1 MAAVTLGD
9 VTIGYDD
16 IGRGD
21 PVVFVHGQPFD
32 RSMWQPQIDAFAD
45 RHRVVVADL
54 RGFGQSTVV
63 PDTTPFRAFA
73 DDIAALLDHLGI
85 DRVVLCGLSMGG
97 QIVMEFQRL
106 YPRRVRGLVLADT
119 SAAAE
124 TDQGKAMRYDL
135 ADRLVREGIEEYADE
150 VLPKMVAPANIDAMP
165 AVAKHV
171 STMMRGTSPV
181 GAAAAL
187 RSRAERP
194 GYLDLLSALP
204 IPALVVVGDQDEFTP
219 VDVASDMRGRIP
231 DATLAVIEGA
241 GHMPNLERT
250 EEFNAVLRHFLDHL
264 PPIDG

>member
-21 PVVFVHGQPFD
+21 PVVFVHGHPFD

-45 RHRVVVADL
+45 RHRVVTADL

-63 PDTTPFRAFA
+63 SDTSPFSAFA
-73 DDIAALLDHLGI
+73 EDIAALLDDLGI
-85 DRVVLCGLSMGG
+85 ARVVLCGLSMGG

-106 YPRRVRGLVLADT
+106 FPQRVRGLVLADT
-119 SAAAE
+119 SAAGE
-124 TDQGKAMRYDL
+124 TDQGKAMRYAL
-135 ADRLVREGIEEYADE
+135 ADRLLRDGMAAYADE
-150 VLPKMVAPANIDAMP
+150 VLPKMVAPANIDALP

-171 STMMRGTSPV
+171 STMMRATSPA

-194 GYLDLLSALP
+194 DYLDLLSDLP

-219 VDVASDMRGRIP
+219 VDVARDMHDRIP
-231 DATLAVIEGA
+231 QATLAIIEGA

-250 EEFNAVLRHFLDHL
+250 EEFNAALRFYLDDL